1 MTDQV
6 TYQILNIADENW
18 DSFIDSTSGSGIFH
32 HSAWIG
38 MLAECYGY
46 RPFVVAICDELG
58 NILAGLPMMEV
69 NSVLTGRRWVS
80 LPFSDHCKPLFE
92 NILFQRKLFKY
103 ISELQIEYGVS
114 RIEIRGALPDAD
126 HVHRNSEQVLH
137 LLKLSNDPQEVFDSF
152 HYQVRK
158 KSISRAERDG
168 VKIRW
173 AKDKNDLDTFYRLH
187 LMTRSR
193 LGVPIQPK
201 HYFELLW
208 NNIIDAKLGF
218 ILLAYKDSLPIAGS
232 IFLTYKN
239 TLIYKYSASDIEYRK
254 FRANHLILWT
264 AIRWGCEQGQTMFDF
279 GRTDVSDVGLRS
291 FKTSW
296 GANETPLIYST
307 MAFRPPSKTSSRLQD
322 IMGTIIRNSP
332 SLVCRITGEILYKHF
347 A

>member
-1 MTDQV
+1 MTDQY
-6 TYQILNIADENW
+6 TYQILNIAEENW
-18 DSFIDSTSGSGIFH
+18 DSFIDSTAGSSIFH

-58 NILAGLPMMEV
+58 NILAGLPIMEV
-69 NSVLTGRRWVS
+69 NSMLTGRRWVS
-80 LPFSDHCKPLFE
+80 LPFSDHCKPLYK
-92 NILFQRKLFKY
+92 NILFQRMLFEY
-103 ISELQIEYGVS
+103 LSELQIEYGVS
-114 RIEIRGALPDAD
+114 RIEIRGAIPNGGY
-126 HVHRNSEQVLH
+126 VHRNSEQVLH
-137 LLKLSNDPQEVFDSF
+137 LLKLSDDPQEVFECF

-158 KSISRAERDG
+158 KSVSRAERDG

-201 HYFELLW
+201 RYFELLW
-208 NNIIDAKLGF
+208 KNIIGAKLGF
-218 ILLAYKDSLPIAGS
+218 ILLAYMESLPIAGA

-239 TLIYKYSASDIEYRK
+239 TVIYKYSASDMEFRQ

-264 AIRWGCEQGQTMFDF
+264 AIRWGCEHGQTMLDL
-279 GRTDVSDVGLRS
+279 GRTDVSDSGLRS

-296 GANETPLIYST
+296 GTNEKPLIYST
-307 MAFRPPSKTSSRLQD
+307 IAFSPPSKKSSRLQD
-322 IMGTIIRNSP
+322 IMGTIIRKSP
-332 SLVCRITGEILYKHF
+332 IWVCRVTGELLYKHY